1 MSKVSEGKK
10 CCALPWTC
18 IVQRAK
24 TREGARCCNST
35 QLLQMSSVVSLVMRA
50 PTLEKRGEEKREKKK
65 RKKTELVQCF
75 FQKQGDAVQTKS
87 ARCHQGAPP
96 ICLWVSVRS
105 LGCTTIANAS
115 SCYARKYLYAA
126 YYLFDKHA
134 VSAARF
140 HFYAGG
146 FCWFL
151 QGRITYY

>member
-18 IVQRAK
+18 IVQRAR
-24 TREGARCCNST
+24 TREGVRCCNST

-50 PTLEKRGEEKREKKK
+50 PTLEKRGEEKEKKG
-65 RKKTELVQCF
+65 RKKNRVGAVFF

-115 SCYARKYLYAA
+115 SRYARKYLYA
-126 YYLFDKHA
+126 LTTCSISTQCLLHA
-134 VSAARF
+134 STSTLVDSA
-140 HFYAGG
+140 G
-146 FCWFL
+146 FCKDA
-151 QGRITYY
+151 